1 MFNVQPVVLSNKLNG
16 RAVALDLTIP
26 TDRNRGFRHRLIG
39 IYAPWNPGGT
49 LEDESSFWPEITCLC
64 NLSSYSW
71 SLHGDFNA
79 TLLGSESSSTSL
91 DISPSRLAYSLF
103 LTLTDAI
110 DLWRSQPTTDV
121 TRQYTHR
128 SQHTS
133 LNQVPTYSIIDRSA
147 VSRVGTLT
155 GSISLLP
162 NFIPSTDHKP
172 IDTRISLLSP
182 AFVSGFPD
190 IPQEVPPSSYSPRF
204 RHPFR
209 SEKHR
214 LTTFSSKV
222 DDLLSTH
229 PSDLLHTTIASDSE
243 FQTCYD
249 AFTHIL
255 LSAAKMSFNLPSPHP
270 QIYHKIRNPT
280 IKLILREL
288 HHVNRL
294 ISVLSRSR
302 NLQQLSFPSEP
313 WVYQYFN
320 AYLSTGGVA
329 TDFTLKFKMFLIRI
343 RKNLHKIRFAEE
355 RQERE

>member
-1 MFNVQPVVLSNKLNG
+1 MP
-16 RAVALDLTIP
+16 
-26 TDRNRGFRHRLIG
+26 
-39 IYAPWNPGGT
+39 PWNPGGT

-121 TRQYTHR
+121 TQQYTHR

-288 HHVNRL
+288 LMLTVSFQSSLDHATF
-294 ISVLSRSR
+294 S
-302 NLQQLSFPSEP
+302 SFPSQANHGFINTLMPICPPAESLP
-313 WVYQYFN
+313 TS
-320 AYLSTGGVA
+320 LSNSRCSLYGSAKVFIRSASQKSDKKENDRLINVPKAGCIRSYMVHLLNVS
-329 TDFTLKFKMFLIRI
+329 TLIPFPPFHLP
-343 RKNLHKIRFAEE
+343 
-355 RQERE
+355 